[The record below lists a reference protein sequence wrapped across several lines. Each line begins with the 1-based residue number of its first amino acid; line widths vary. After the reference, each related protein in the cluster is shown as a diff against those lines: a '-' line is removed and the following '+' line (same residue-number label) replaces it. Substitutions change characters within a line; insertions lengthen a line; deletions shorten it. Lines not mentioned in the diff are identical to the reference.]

1 MLLTLGLLKKVQVHH
16 FVLGLGISLQLM
28 ACIVGKSGTVV
39 YFYLAS
45 GEGGT
50 SIYSDLSF
58 E

>member
-1 MLLTLGLLKKVQVHH
+1 MLLTLGLLKKVQIHH

-45 GEGGT
+45 GEGG
-50 SIYSDLSF
+50 S
-58 E
+58 